1 MSSSQLRKRDSGD
14 LVGEDVYCEYTFLI
28 ATVTMSSLPLL
39 CSTGSKGNSETYGN
53 DSHSRQQL
61 SCYRGLQGCPRSYKN
76 YHSYKKHMYKKHR
89 DILELDLSVSQ
100 EDNSNPSLEDDAGF
114 DGDDSDLNNPP
125 SLETCVKDN
134 KRISAL
140 FLLKATAV
148 SEISKCALDDLISD
162 ISLFLSDK
170 LQTLENDV
178 TTYLRQRNLEVDS
191 DLLKM
196 FQSPPLTLPFQ
207 GLDSEFLRKKF
218 YIDHLGMLV

>member
-1 MSSSQLRKRDSGD
+1 MN
-14 LVGEDVYCEYTFLI
+14 I
-28 ATVTMSSLPLL
+28 PSSLQPWRCPL
-39 CSTGSKGNSETYGN
+39 CHCFAAPGPKRHMGTIHTH
-53 DSHSRQQL
+53 DSNFHVI
-61 SCYRGLQGCPRSYKN
+61 CGLQGCSRSYKN

-148 SEISKCALDDLISD
+148 SKISKCALDDLISD

-196 FQSPPLTLPFQ
+196 FQSPPLIVTCNV
-207 GLDSEFLRKKF
+207 R
-218 YIDHLGMLV
+218 